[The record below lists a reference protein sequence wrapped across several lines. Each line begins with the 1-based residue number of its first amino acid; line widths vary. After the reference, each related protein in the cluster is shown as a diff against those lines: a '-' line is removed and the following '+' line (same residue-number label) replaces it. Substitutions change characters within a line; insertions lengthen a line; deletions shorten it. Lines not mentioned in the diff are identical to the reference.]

1 MGILDRFADIIKAN
15 INDLLDKAEDPAKII
30 DQYMRELTDIET
42 LNARR
47 ETIKAKA
54 AVAKTQAK
62 VNQFTSGADR
72 AEGAMAA
79 FARMEAKAADKPAGG
94 AEGRPAEAPAEGAE
108 TPAQVALYQFVA
120 YGDGLFQLTDTE
132 RSRGHRVLLMNVRE
146 GADPAM
152 VEEAARMS
160 HRMQDFIDGFNN
172 SKVAPVVESEGSNSW
187 DYVFECDY
195 EDPSVYSGA
204 YLMHPI
210 HITFIDRYFEPA
222 CEQWVFTPDLCTS
235 VIEVDGPFLAN
246 YAD

>member
-62 VNQFTSGADR
+62 VNQFTSGA
-72 AEGAMAA
+72 GAA
-79 FARMEAKAADKPAGG
+79 FAPRAASAGEAKAADKPAEG

>member
-1 MGILDRFADIIKAN
+1 MFSATFLITFAADLADDQKQALTSDIAALGAALSDVYCIGEVIPAATQNAGDVLFEIGFPNQDAYEAAKQAGEWADLKGILAD
-15 INDLLDKAEDPAKII
+15 
-30 DQYMRELTDIET
+30 
-42 LNARR
+42 
-47 ETIKAKA
+47 
-54 AVAKTQAK
+54 
-62 VNQFTSGADR
+62 
-72 AEGAMAA
+72 
-79 FARMEAKAADKPAGG
+79 
-94 AEGRPAEAPAEGAE
+94 
-108 TPAQVALYQFVA
+108 PAQVALYQFVA

-132 RSRGHRVLLMNVRE
+132 RSRGHRVLLMNVRD

-152 VEEAARMS
+152 VEEAAQMS

-172 SKVAPVVESEGSNSW
+172 SKVAAVVESEGSNSW

>member
-1 MGILDRFADIIKAN
+1 MFSATFLITFAAELADDQKQALTADIAALGAALSDVYCIGAVIPAATQNAGDVLFEIGFPNQDAYETAKQAEEWATLKGILAD
-15 INDLLDKAEDPAKII
+15 
-30 DQYMRELTDIET
+30 
-42 LNARR
+42 
-47 ETIKAKA
+47 
-54 AVAKTQAK
+54 
-62 VNQFTSGADR
+62 
-72 AEGAMAA
+72 
-79 FARMEAKAADKPAGG
+79 
-94 AEGRPAEAPAEGAE
+94 
-108 TPAQVALYQFVA
+108 PAQVALYQFVA

-132 RSRGHRVLLMNVRE
+132 RSTGHRVLLMNVRD

-152 VEEAARMS
+152 VEEAGQMS
-160 HRMQDFIDGFNN
+160 HHMQDFIDGFNN

-187 DYVFECDY
+187 DFVFECDY
-195 EDPSVYSGA
+195 DDPSVYSGA